1 MSAKRL
7 QHFVACNASL
17 RSNKLPFKCPT
28 KQFHLQISRKT
39 INNYMQSLVS
49 GVPNKV
55 QTAVDIYQCT
65 LYIAVSLHSLE
76 TAAAA
81 AAEAEEVTDM
91 SN

>member
-1 MSAKRL
+1 
-7 QHFVACNASL
+7 
-17 RSNKLPFKCPT
+17 
-28 KQFHLQISRKT
+28 
-39 INNYMQSLVS
+39 MQSLVS

-81 AAEAEEVTDM
+81 AEAEEETDM